1 MCWRWQR
8 IPSIVEISRNAE
20 VDRRAPEQ
28 LMATYQWRKNTQQI
42 LTVKKATEHRNLGT
56 LIYNIKC
63 KCENQVK
70 KEELGLEGEGELY
83 CM

>member
-1 MCWRWQR
+1 MD
-8 IPSIVEISRNAE
+8 IG
-20 VDRRAPEQ
+20 APEQ
-28 LMATYQWRKNTQQI
+28 LIATSEQRKSAQKI

-63 KCENQVK
+63 QWENQVK
-70 KEELGLEGEGELY
+70 KEELRLEGERELY